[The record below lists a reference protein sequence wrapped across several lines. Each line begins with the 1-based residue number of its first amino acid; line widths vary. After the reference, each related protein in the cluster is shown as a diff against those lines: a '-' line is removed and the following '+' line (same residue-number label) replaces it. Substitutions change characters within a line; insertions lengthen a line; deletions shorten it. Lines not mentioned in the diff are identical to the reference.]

1 MTQRRKPGEERFPP
15 LPDEVPVETRRRRR
29 ARKVADPAQKS
40 RDRLYN
46 LLAVVFAVGTV
57 LGILSFIYLWNNY
70 NSPINPL
77 APPTPMPNIVT
88 ATYTPTLTYTPSPT
102 LTPSLTYTPSP
113 IPTFTPSLTF
123 TPVFLEGFS
132 TPDGTPVAPGLPGSA
147 EGADFTYELQFN
159 RVLYL
164 TNPDGRGACRWS
176 SIAGSAMDFD
186 GNAVNGYQVHI
197 VGEGVDETVTTGSAP
212 GFGPGGFEVPLGS
225 VARDDTFVAQLLD
238 DAGQPAS
245 PVYTVVTRS
254 DCTQTIAALRFVELA
269 P

>member
-1 MTQRRKPGEERFPP
+1 M
-15 LPDEVPVETRRRRR
+15 PV
-29 ARKVADPAQKS
+29 V
-40 RDRLYN
+40 
-46 LLAVVFAVGTV
+46 
-57 LGILSFIYLWNNY
+57 
-70 NSPINPL
+70 
-77 APPTPMPNIVT
+77 VT

-113 IPTFTPSLTF
+113 IPTLTPSLTF

-132 TPDGTPVAPGLPGSA
+132 TPQGTPAPEGSD
-147 EGADFTYELQFN
+147 EFTYELQFN

-164 TNPDGRGACRWS
+164 TNPEGRGACRWS
-176 SIAGSAMDFD
+176 SIAGSVMDFE
-186 GNAVNGYQVHI
+186 GNAVNGYRVHI

-225 VARDDTFVAQLLD
+225 VAREDTFVAQLLD
-238 DAGQPAS
+238 DAGQSAS